1 MAWNEPG
8 KNGKDN
14 DPWKQGGR
22 DQGPPDLDEV
32 FRNFGKKFGGI
43 FGGKGGGSTGSSG
56 GGSIT
61 TLLLLVIIV
70 AGLVWAFSGFY
81 TIKESERGVILRF
94 GQYHTEVGAGIHWK
108 PTFID
113 RVAPVDVTS
122 VRSFR
127 TDGFMLTQD
136 QNLVRVTFEVQY
148 RVFDAR
154 SYLFSVVNADNS
166 LQEATDAALRFV
178 IGHSLMDDVLTRG
191 REVVRQNTRQE
202 LETIITPYQMGLTL
216 VDVNF
221 RDARPPEEV
230 RDAFDDAIAAQE
242 DQERFVR
249 EADAYAREIEPR
261 ARGQVNRVMQEA
273 EAYRQQVILRAQG
286 EVARF
291 AQLLPEYIAA
301 PRVTRERLYIE
312 AMEEVYSNTSK
323 VMVDVTSG
331 NNIMYLP
338 LDQMIKGGSSGSGSS
353 SSSAIP
359 VTPQRSSQDSQNTAP
374 RQDVLRG
381 GTNRDGRR

>member
-8 KNGKDN
+8 NNGKNN

-43 FGGKGGGSTGSSG
+43 FGGGNKSSG
-56 GGSIT
+56 NGASAAFI
-61 TLLLLVIIV
+61 LILVIAAV
-70 AGLVWAFSGFY
+70 VWGISGFY
-81 TIKESERGVILRF
+81 TIKDAERGVILRF

-108 PTFID
+108 PTFVD
-113 RVAPVDVTS
+113 TVTPVNVQEVKS
-122 VRSFR
+122 LRA
-127 TDGFMLTQD
+127 DGFMLTQD

-148 RVFDAR
+148 RIFNAR
-154 SYLFSVVNADNS
+154 DYLFSVVNADRS
-166 LQEATDAALRFV
+166 LGEATDAALRFV
-178 IGHSLMDDVLTRG
+178 IGHSIMDDVLTRG

-202 LETIITPYQMGLTL
+202 LEGIIEPYNMGITL

-230 RDAFDDAIAAQE
+230 RDAFDDAIKAQE
-242 DQERFVR
+242 DQERFVQ
-249 EADAYAREIEPR
+249 EATAYAREIEPR

-273 EAYRQQVILRAQG
+273 EAYKQQIVLKAQG

-291 AQLLPEYIAA
+291 ERLLPEYLAA
-301 PRVTRERLYIE
+301 PKVTRDRLYLE
-312 AMEEVYSNTSK
+312 TMEYVYSNTSK
-323 VMVDVTSG
+323 VLVDVKNS

-338 LDQMIKGGSSGSGSS
+338 LDQLMKQGGGSTGSN
-353 SSSAIP
+353 SANP
-359 VTPQRSSQDSQNTAP
+359 MPLPARSSDTITP
-374 RQDVLRG
+374 RQDTVRG
-381 GTNRDGRR
+381 STTRSGRG

>member
-8 KNGKDN
+8 NNGKNN

-43 FGGKGGGSTGSSG
+43 FGGKGDNSG
-56 GGSIT
+56 GGASALFT
-61 TLLLLVIIV
+61 VVLVVALLIW
-70 AGLVWAFSGFY
+70 GLSGFY
-81 TIKESERGVILRF
+81 TIKDAESGVILRF

-113 RVAPVDVTS
+113 TVTPVNTQE
-122 VRSFR
+122 VRSLR

-136 QNLVRVTFEVQY
+136 QNLVRVTFEIQY
-148 RVFDAR
+148 RIFNAR
-154 SYLFSVVNADNS
+154 QYLFSVVDADRS
-166 LQEATDAALRFV
+166 LREATDAALRFV
-178 IGHSLMDDVLTRG
+178 IGHSIMDDVLTRG

-202 LETIITPYQMGLTL
+202 LESIIQPYNMGLVL

-230 RDAFDDAIAAQE
+230 RDAFDDAIKAQE
-242 DQERFVR
+242 DQERFVQ
-249 EADAYAREIEPR
+249 EATAYAREVEPR

-273 EAYRQQVILRAQG
+273 EAYKQQIVLKAQG

-291 AQLLPEYIAA
+291 EQLLPQYLAA
-301 PRVTRERLYIE
+301 PQVTRDRMYLET
-312 AMEEVYSNTSK
+312 MEYVYSNTSK
-323 VMVDVTSG
+323 ILVDVKNS
-331 NNIMYLP
+331 NNLMYLP
-338 LDQMIKGGSSGSGSS
+338 LEQLMKGSAAGQSTQGVTPVRPNLDSGNTPMQPAPVRSSTPRTGSG
-353 SSSAIP
+353 
-359 VTPQRSSQDSQNTAP
+359 R
-374 RQDVLRG
+374 
-381 GTNRDGRR
+381 

>member
-8 KNGKDN
+8 NNGKNN

-43 FGGKGGGSTGSSG
+43 FGGGNKSSG
-56 GGSIT
+56 NGASAAFI
-61 TLLLLVIIV
+61 LILVIAAV
-70 AGLVWAFSGFY
+70 VWGISGFY
-81 TIKESERGVILRF
+81 TIKDAERGVILRF

-113 RVAPVDVTS
+113 TVTPVNVQEVKS
-122 VRSFR
+122 LRS
-127 TDGFMLTQD
+127 DGFMLTQD

-148 RVFDAR
+148 RIYNAR
-154 SYLFSVVNADNS
+154 DYLFSVVDADRS
-166 LQEATDAALRFV
+166 LGEATDAALRFV
-178 IGHSLMDDVLTRG
+178 IGHSIMDDVLTRG

-202 LETIITPYQMGLTL
+202 LETVIEPYNMGLTL

-230 RDAFDDAIAAQE
+230 RDAFDDAIKAQE
-242 DQERFVR
+242 DQERFVQ
-249 EADAYAREIEPR
+249 EAQAYAREIEPR

-273 EAYRQQVILRAQG
+273 EAYKQQIVLKAQG

-291 AQLLPEYIAA
+291 EQLLPEYLAA
-301 PRVTRERLYIE
+301 PKVTRDRLYLE
-312 AMEEVYSNTSK
+312 TMESVYSNTSK
-323 VMVDVTSG
+323 VVVDVKNG

-338 LDQMIKGGSSGSGSS
+338 LDKLMNQSGSNSGSS
-353 SSSAIP
+353 SANPMPLPARSTDNT
-359 VTPQRSSQDSQNTAP
+359 TPRQQDTLRSSTTRSG
-374 RQDVLRG
+374 RG
-381 GTNRDGRR
+381 

>member
-8 KNGKDN
+8 NNGKNN

-32 FRNFGKKFGGI
+32 FRNFGKKFGGM
-43 FGGKGGGSTGSSG
+43 FGGGNKSSG
-56 GGSIT
+56 NGASAAFI
-61 TLLLLVIIV
+61 LILVIAAV
-70 AGLVWAFSGFY
+70 VWAISGFY
-81 TIKESERGVILRF
+81 TIKDAERGVTLRF

-113 RVAPVDVTS
+113 SVTPVNVQEVKS
-122 VRSFR
+122 LRS
-127 TDGFMLTQD
+127 DGFMLTQD

-148 RVFDAR
+148 RIYNAR
-154 SYLFSVVNADNS
+154 DYLFSVVDADRS
-166 LQEATDAALRFV
+166 LGEATDAALRFV
-178 IGHSLMDDVLTRG
+178 IGHSIMDDVLTRG

-202 LETIITPYQMGLTL
+202 LESIIAPYKMGLNL

-230 RDAFDDAIAAQE
+230 RDAFDDAIKAQE
-242 DQERFVR
+242 DQERFVQ
-249 EADAYAREIEPR
+249 EAQAYAREIEPR

-273 EAYRQQVILRAQG
+273 EAYKQQIVLKAQG

-291 AQLLPEYIAA
+291 EQLLPEYLAA
-301 PRVTRERLYIE
+301 PKVTRDRLYLETME
-312 AMEEVYSNTSK
+312 AVYSNTSK
-323 VMVDVTSG
+323 VIVDVKNG

-338 LDQMIKGGSSGSGSS
+338 LDKLMNQSGGNSSSGS
-353 SSSAIP
+353 ANP
-359 VTPQRSSQDSQNTAP
+359 MPLPARSTDNTSP
-374 RQDVLRG
+374 RQDTLRSS
-381 GTNRDGRR
+381 TTRSGRG

>member
-43 FGGKGGGSTGSSG
+43 FGGSGGGSQGSSG
-56 GGSIT
+56 GGSAS
-61 TLLLLVIIV
+61 TLLLLVAIV
-70 AGLVWAFSGFY
+70 AALVWAFSGFY

-94 GQYHTEVGAGIHWK
+94 GQFHTDVGPGIHWK

-113 RVAPVDVTS
+113 QVRPVDLTS

-154 SYLFSVVNADNS
+154 AYLFSVVNADNS

-202 LETIITPYQMGLTL
+202 LETIITPYRMGLVL

-261 ARGQVNRVMQEA
+261 ARGQVNRIMQEA

-291 AQLLPEYIAA
+291 EQLLPQYLAA
-301 PRVTRERLYIE
+301 PRVTRERLYLE
-312 AMEEVYSNTSK
+312 TMEEVFSNTSK
-323 VMVDVTSG
+323 VMVDVSSG

-338 LDQMIKGGSSGSGSS
+338 LDQMLKGGSTSGSS
-353 SSSAIP
+353 SALP
-359 VTPQRSSQDSQNTAP
+359 VTPPRNLQDSQNTAP
-374 RQDVLRG
+374 RQDGIRG
-381 GTNRDGRR
+381 STSRDGRR

>member
-8 KNGKDN
+8 NNGKNN

-32 FRNFGKKFGGI
+32 FRNFGKKFGGM
-43 FGGKGGGSTGSSG
+43 FGGGNKSSG
-56 GGSIT
+56 NGASAAFI
-61 TLLLLVIIV
+61 LILVIAAV
-70 AGLVWAFSGFY
+70 VWAISGFY
-81 TIKESERGVILRF
+81 TIKDAERGVILRF

-113 RVAPVDVTS
+113 TVTPVNVQEVKS
-122 VRSFR
+122 LRS
-127 TDGFMLTQD
+127 DGFMLTQD

-148 RVFDAR
+148 RIYNAR
-154 SYLFSVVNADNS
+154 DYLFSVVDADRS
-166 LQEATDAALRFV
+166 LGEATDAALRFV
-178 IGHSLMDDVLTRG
+178 IGHSIMDDVLTRG

-202 LETIITPYQMGLTL
+202 LESIIAPYNMGLNL

-230 RDAFDDAIAAQE
+230 RDAFDDAIKAQE
-242 DQERFVR
+242 DQERFVQ
-249 EADAYAREIEPR
+249 EAQAYAREIEPR

-273 EAYRQQVILRAQG
+273 EAYKQQIVLKAQG

-291 AQLLPEYIAA
+291 EQLLPEYLAA
-301 PRVTRERLYIE
+301 PKVTRDRLYIE
-312 AMEEVYSNTSK
+312 TMESVYSNTSK
-323 VMVDVTSG
+323 VVVDVKNS

-338 LDQMIKGGSSGSGSS
+338 LDKLMNQSGSNNNSSTANPPPMPARSNDNTPQQDSLRSS
-353 SSSAIP
+353 S
-359 VTPQRSSQDSQNTAP
+359 TRSG
-374 RQDVLRG
+374 RG
-381 GTNRDGRR
+381 

>member
-8 KNGKDN
+8 NNGKNN

-43 FGGKGGGSTGSSG
+43 FCGGNKSSG
-56 GGSIT
+56 NGASAALI
-61 TLLLLVIIV
+61 LILVIAAV
-70 AGLVWAFSGFY
+70 VWAISGFY
-81 TIKESERGVILRF
+81 TIKDAERGVILRF

-113 RVAPVDVTS
+113 TVTPVNVQEVKS
-122 VRSFR
+122 LRS
-127 TDGFMLTQD
+127 DGFMLTQD

-148 RVFDAR
+148 RIYNAR
-154 SYLFSVVNADNS
+154 DYLFSVVDADRS
-166 LQEATDAALRFV
+166 LGEATDAALRFV
-178 IGHSLMDDVLTRG
+178 IGHSIMDDVLTRG
-191 REVVRQNTRQE
+191 REVVRQNTREE
-202 LETIITPYQMGLTL
+202 LESIIAPYNMGLNL

-230 RDAFDDAIAAQE
+230 RDAFDDAIKAQE
-242 DQERFVR
+242 DQERFVQ
-249 EADAYAREIEPR
+249 EAQAYAREIEPR

-273 EAYRQQVILRAQG
+273 EAYKQQIVLKAQG

-291 AQLLPEYIAA
+291 EQLLPEYLAA
-301 PRVTRERLYIE
+301 PKVTRDRLYLE
-312 AMEEVYSNTSK
+312 TMESVYSNTSK
-323 VMVDVTSG
+323 VVVDVKNS

-338 LDQMIKGGSSGSGSS
+338 LDKLMNQSGSS
-353 SSSAIP
+353 NSNTVNPAPMPARSNDS
-359 VTPQRSSQDSQNTAP
+359 TPQQQDS
-374 RQDVLRG
+374 LRSG
-381 GTNRDGRR
+381 STRSGRG

>member
-8 KNGKDN
+8 NNGKNN

-32 FRNFGKKFGGI
+32 FRNFGKKFGGM
-43 FGGKGGGSTGSSG
+43 FGGGNKSSG
-56 GGSIT
+56 NGASAAFI
-61 TLLLLVIIV
+61 LILVIAAV
-70 AGLVWAFSGFY
+70 VWAISGFY
-81 TIKESERGVILRF
+81 TIKDAERGVILRF

-113 RVAPVDVTS
+113 SVTPVNVQEVKS
-122 VRSFR
+122 LRS
-127 TDGFMLTQD
+127 DGFMLTQD

-148 RVFDAR
+148 RIYNAR
-154 SYLFSVVNADNS
+154 DYLFSVVDADRS
-166 LQEATDAALRFV
+166 LGEATDAALRFV
-178 IGHSLMDDVLTRG
+178 IGHSIMDDVLTRG

-202 LETIITPYQMGLTL
+202 LESIIAPYNMGLNL

-230 RDAFDDAIAAQE
+230 RDAFDDAIKAQE
-242 DQERFVR
+242 DQERFVQ
-249 EADAYAREIEPR
+249 EAQAYAREIEPR

-273 EAYRQQVILRAQG
+273 EAYKQQIVLKAQG

-291 AQLLPEYIAA
+291 EQLLPEYLAA
-301 PRVTRERLYIE
+301 PKVTRDRLYLETME
-312 AMEEVYSNTSK
+312 AVYSNTSK
-323 VMVDVTSG
+323 VIVDVKNG

-338 LDQMIKGGSSGSGSS
+338 LDKLMNQSGGNSSSGS
-353 SSSAIP
+353 ANP
-359 VTPQRSSQDSQNTAP
+359 MPLPARSTDNTSP
-374 RQDVLRG
+374 RQDTLRSS
-381 GTNRDGRR
+381 TTRSGRG

>member
-8 KNGKDN
+8 NNGKKN

-43 FGGKGGGSTGSSG
+43 FGGGKSSNNNSG
-56 GGSIT
+56 GAFAA
-61 TLLLLVIIV
+61 LLLIV
-70 AGLVWAFSGFY
+70 VVAAVVWALSGFY
-81 TIKESERGVILRF
+81 TIKESERGVVLRF
-94 GQYHTEVGAGIHWK
+94 GQYNSEVVPGIHWN

-113 RVAPVDVTS
+113 QIIPVDITS
-122 VRSFR
+122 VRSLR

-148 RVFDAR
+148 RVYNAR
-154 SYLFSVVNADNS
+154 DYKFSVVDADRS
-166 LQEATDAALRFV
+166 LHEATDAALRYV
-178 IGHSLMDDVLTRG
+178 IGHSIMDDVLTRG

-202 LETIITPYQMGLTL
+202 LESIIEPYKLGLAI

-230 RDAFDDAIAAQE
+230 RDAFDDAIKAQE
-242 DQERFVR
+242 DQERFIK
-249 EADAYAREIEPR
+249 EAEAYALEIEPR
-261 ARGQVNRVMQEA
+261 ARGQVNRIMQEA
-273 EAYRQQVILRAQG
+273 DAYKQQIVLKAQG

-291 AQLLPEYIAA
+291 EKLLPEYIAA
-301 PRVTRERLYIE
+301 PKVTRDRMYLET
-312 AMEEVYSNTSK
+312 MEYVYSNTSK
-323 VMVDVTSG
+323 VMVDVKNG

-338 LDQMIKGGSSGSGSS
+338 LDKMMN
-353 SSSAIP
+353 SSSATSRETNSANGMPLIP
-359 VTPQRSSQDSQNTAP
+359 ARSRSDSQAAQDRKDPIRNTPIRSSG
-374 RQDVLRG
+374 RG
-381 GTNRDGRR
+381 

>member
-8 KNGKDN
+8 NNGKNN

-32 FRNFGKKFGGI
+32 FRNFGKKFGGV
-43 FGGKGGGSTGSSG
+43 FGGGNKSSG
-56 GGSIT
+56 NGASAAFI
-61 TLLLLVIIV
+61 LILVIAAV
-70 AGLVWAFSGFY
+70 VWAISGFY
-81 TIKESERGVILRF
+81 TIKDAERGVILRF

-113 RVAPVDVTS
+113 SVTPVNVQEVKS
-122 VRSFR
+122 LRS
-127 TDGFMLTQD
+127 DGFMLTQD

-148 RVFDAR
+148 RIYNAR
-154 SYLFSVVNADNS
+154 DYLFSVVDADRS
-166 LQEATDAALRFV
+166 LGEATDAALRFV
-178 IGHSLMDDVLTRG
+178 IGHSIMDDVLTRG

-202 LETIITPYQMGLTL
+202 LESIIAPYKMGLNL

-230 RDAFDDAIAAQE
+230 RDAFDDAIKAQE
-242 DQERFVR
+242 DQERFVQ
-249 EADAYAREIEPR
+249 EAQAYAREIEPR

-273 EAYRQQVILRAQG
+273 EAYKQQIVLKAQG

-291 AQLLPEYIAA
+291 EQLLPEYLAA
-301 PRVTRERLYIE
+301 PKVTRDRLYLETME
-312 AMEEVYSNTSK
+312 AVYSNTSK
-323 VMVDVTSG
+323 VIVDVKNG

-338 LDQMIKGGSSGSGSS
+338 LDKLMNQSGGNSSSGS
-353 SSSAIP
+353 ANP
-359 VTPQRSSQDSQNTAP
+359 MPLPARSTDNTSP
-374 RQDVLRG
+374 RQDTLRSS
-381 GTNRDGRR
+381 TTRSGRG

>member
-43 FGGKGGGSTGSSG
+43 FGGSGGGSQGSSG
-56 GGSIT
+56 GGSAS
-61 TLLLLVIIV
+61 TLLLLVAIV
-70 AGLVWAFSGFY
+70 AALVWAFSGFY

-94 GQYHTEVGAGIHWK
+94 GQFHTEVGPGIHWK

-113 RVAPVDVTS
+113 QVRPVDLTS

-154 SYLFSVVNADNS
+154 AYLFSVVNADNS

-202 LETIITPYQMGLTL
+202 LETIITPYRMGLVL

-261 ARGQVNRVMQEA
+261 ARGQVNRIMQEA

-291 AQLLPEYIAA
+291 EQLLPQYLAA
-301 PRVTRERLYIE
+301 PRVTRERLYLE
-312 AMEEVYSNTSK
+312 TMEEVFSNTSK
-323 VMVDVTSG
+323 VMVDVSSG

-338 LDQMIKGGSSGSGSS
+338 LDQMLKGGSTSGSS
-353 SSSAIP
+353 SALP
-359 VTPQRSSQDSQNTAP
+359 VTPPRNLQDSQNTAP
-374 RQDVLRG
+374 RQDGIRG
-381 GTNRDGRR
+381 STSRDGRR